1 MRLLIH
7 ERDENG
13 ILHRL
18 LIWVNFLKSVPV
30 QGRRARAAAELK
42 ERYDAKVIITS
53 MAEDDYVE
61 FETEQDMLMFMLKWS

>member
-1 MRLLIH
+1 MKIMIH

-18 LIWVNFLKSVPV
+18 PNWVNFLKSVSILE
-30 QGRRARAAAELK
+30 AAEILK
-42 ERYDAKVIITS
+42 ERYNAKLIITS